1 MSVPSDG
8 TRRVQWRAGNAG
20 TVGTGTEKTDAT
32 PTLKPRQKDST
43 SASAEGLSFYPF
55 DSGAP
60 VTQVPESPR
69 YPYPWLHLIEEM
81 NTQPLPDLK
90 VNLQKHGYLVSITD
104 EQLGL
109 AEVWPVT
116 QVSPE
121 AQAAARKERELEQR
135 QRLITL
141 TARLALAP
149 EALHPIIELH
159 SPGTQS
165 WSLDEC
171 QGCDAGAYAEEA
183 PEWPCRTI
191 NLILEG
197 LDG

>member
-1 MSVPSDG
+1 MSIPPDG
-8 TRRVQWRAGNAG
+8 KMRVQWGTASNAD
-20 TVGTGTEKTDAT
+20 TTTGPTDAT
-32 PTLKPRQKDST
+32 PTPPLTPKDST
-43 SASAEGLSFYPF
+43 SASAEGPSFYPF
-55 DSGAP
+55 DKDLL
-60 VTQVPESPR
+60 VTEST
-69 YPYPWLHLIEEM
+69 PYPATYEEFRQRLTERM
-81 NTQPLPDLK
+81 GTPELTLPNFTLGK
-90 VNLQKHGYLVSITD
+90 QGYLVCITD

-116 QVSPE
+116 QVSAE
-121 AQAAARKERELEQR
+121 AQAAVRKERELQQR

-171 QGCDAGAYAEEA
+171 QGCDAGAYAEES

-197 LDG
+197 LQ